1 MKKVDQI
8 ALDEQDKMEIV
19 AQAPHE
25 AQKLLESIT
34 PYKGHTLFEINT
46 GTGVIIPAVYEAVV
60 SQFNGVKR
68 KKVLVKENC
77 LYISCLNKKSA
88 AKKYLKWIAERIGT
102 MTQNKK

>member
-1 MKKVDQI
+1 MKQIDQVI
-8 ALDEQDKMEIV
+8 LDEQDKMEIV

-46 GTGVIIPAVYEAVV
+46 GTGIIAPATYDDII
-60 SQFNGVKR
+60 SQLDGRVR

-88 AKKYLKWIAERIGT
+88 AKKYLKWIAERIGA